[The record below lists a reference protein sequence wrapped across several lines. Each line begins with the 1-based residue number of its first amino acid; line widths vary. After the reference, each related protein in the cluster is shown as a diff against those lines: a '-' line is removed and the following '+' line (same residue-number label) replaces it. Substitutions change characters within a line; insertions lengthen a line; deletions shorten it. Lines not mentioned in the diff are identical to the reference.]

1 MSAPLRH
8 FLGGLTQALSHGQ
21 ARGDAASGQL
31 RELYP
36 QHPYLAHFVPPRF
49 FMQDITC
56 TVNYALDSIETE
68 FGQDQP
74 GNTGPI
80 PDPIRASLSRRLP
93 SLVRTL
99 PSNPPLAGLFHA
111 IVPLREVW
119 AAREADTVAMLERE
133 LDSFSGRSLT
143 GLAVMLAKAIMH
155 ELAEM
160 AAGARQGS
168 LRSRLGNYF
177 GWDKPLG
184 EQQQVDLLPA
194 LAKEIAAD
202 LGRTADLG
210 ALSHALNMHL
220 TTEELA
226 RVPKELIQ
234 TVEIRTSSTG
244 TKFTKG
250 TAPGVAATDQAEAAT
265 AAAGATKPAG

>member
-1 MSAPLRH
+1 MSSPLRH

-21 ARGDAASGQL
+21 ARGDAMSGQM

-36 QHPYLAHFVPPRF
+36 QHPYLAPFVPPRF
-49 FMQDITC
+49 FMQDVTC
-56 TVNYALDSIETE
+56 KVNYALDSIETE

-74 GNTGPI
+74 NTAGPI
-80 PDPIRASLSRRLP
+80 PDTIRGSISKRLP
-93 SLVRTL
+93 SLVRVL

-111 IVPLREVW
+111 VAPLREVW

-143 GLAVMLAKAIMH
+143 GMANMLAKAIMH

-168 LRSRLGNYF
+168 LRGRLGSYF

-184 EQQQVDLLPA
+184 EQQQAALLPA
-194 LAKEIAAD
+194 LAKEIADD
-202 LGRTADLG
+202 LGRSADLG

-220 TTEELA
+220 TTDDLA
-226 RVPKELIQ
+226 KLPKELIQ
-234 TVEIRTSSTG
+234 TVEIKASSTG
-244 TKFTKG
+244 TKFVKG
-250 TAPGVAATDQAEAAT
+250 
-265 AAAGATKPAG
+265 AGETQNTGNSQPKT